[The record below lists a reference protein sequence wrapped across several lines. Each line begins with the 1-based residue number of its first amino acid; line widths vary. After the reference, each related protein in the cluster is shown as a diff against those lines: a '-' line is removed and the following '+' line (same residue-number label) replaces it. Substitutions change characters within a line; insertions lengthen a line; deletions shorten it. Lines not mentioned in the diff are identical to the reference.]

1 MGEFYNRTYD
11 TVINTLS
18 IMELSF
24 ENTLVYE
31 IIYLQL
37 V

>member
-1 MGEFYNRTYD
+1 MGEFYNKIYD

-18 IMELSF
+18 LMELSF
-24 ENTLVYE
+24 KNTLFYE
-31 IIYLQL
+31 IIYLQF